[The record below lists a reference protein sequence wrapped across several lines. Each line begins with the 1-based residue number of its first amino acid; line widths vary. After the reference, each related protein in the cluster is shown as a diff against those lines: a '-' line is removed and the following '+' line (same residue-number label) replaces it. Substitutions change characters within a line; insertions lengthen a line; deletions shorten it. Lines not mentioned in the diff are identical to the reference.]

1 MAKLKNTEENPKIL
15 PLKSFREELETLLS
29 QYNDSILASYIGNC
43 LREYDQNNVQQSENP
58 FGVDLT
64 KMPEVLPNNPPQ
76 PPQPIPANVGNNV
89 STGWS
94 NPFGGTSWGT

>member
-1 MAKLKNTEENPKIL
+1 MAKLKNTEEKQKIV
-15 PLKSFREELETLLS
+15 LKSFREELENLLF

-43 LREYDQNNVQQSENP
+43 LREYDQNNIQQVENP
-58 FGVDLT
+58 FSVDLT
-64 KMPEVLPNNPPQ
+64 KMPDVLPNNPQQ

-94 NPFGGTSWGT
+94 NPFGGTSWGV

>member
-1 MAKLKNTEENPKIL
+1 MAKLKNPEEKLEII
-15 PLKSFREELETLLS
+15 PLKSFRENLENLLS
-29 QYNDSILASYIGNC
+29 QYNDSILASYIKNC
-43 LREYDQNNVQQSENP
+43 LKDYDQNNITQTENP

-89 STGWS
+89 SRGWS
-94 NPFGGTSWGT
+94 NPFAGTSWGA